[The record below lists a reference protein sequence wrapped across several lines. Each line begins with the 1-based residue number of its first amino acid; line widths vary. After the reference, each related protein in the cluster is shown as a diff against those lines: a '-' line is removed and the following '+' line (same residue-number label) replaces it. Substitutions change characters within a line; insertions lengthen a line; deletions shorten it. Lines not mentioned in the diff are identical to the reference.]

1 MEHHW
6 TSSNFNSRPLR
17 KSHAAVK
24 YLLYIWIFTFVTR
37 KNIDLGMPE
46 SKPCCNARHPDI
58 DYAGGKKNWVQSSEA
73 FGTRSFPIDYPSV
86 SLNMAME
93 TPPNYRWFSHCKPP
107 FIINAFFN
115 MAFLWFFFMAF
126 PHENHHENR
135 GLGDFQLPHQAT
147 ARKYPTSKK
156 AWIGVRLDWKRAN
169 RARFETTK
177 SVHFVFVKRMC
188 M

>member
-37 KNIDLGMPE
+37 KKYW
-46 SKPCCNARHPDI
+46 SRNARIKAMLQWSSSGHRLCRRFR
-58 DYAGGKKNWVQSSEA
+58 KNWVQSSEA
-73 FGTRSFPIDYPSV
+73 FVSELPIDYPSA

-93 TPPNYRWFSHCKPP
+93 KKTTIDDFPIASLHLFHAMHFSTWLSCD
-107 FIINAFFN
+107 
-115 MAFLWFFFMAF
+115 FFMAF

-135 GLGDFQLPHQAT
+135 GGDFQLPHQAT

-156 AWIGVRLDWKRAN
+156 AWIGFRLDWKRAN